1 MGINIEYKGG
11 NSRPSA
17 SKDKYIGLVWGI
29 SVCQSER
36 LRTLLLRFFRRK
48 KLRQRFCFCGKHLA
62 RKQAFVLSSFND
74 FKLSPLS
81 VIQLYLTTTIT
92 IDDLNVFDS
101 STQLLGYFTGTQAV
115 DTAGVVTLVNSAQTK
130 LFRYAGDG

>member
-1 MGINIEYKGG
+1 MGVNIEYKGG

-29 SVCQSER
+29 SAVPVGTTED
-36 LRTLLLRFFRRK
+36 TIIEIFRRK

-74 FKLSPLS
+74 F
-81 VIQLYLTTTIT
+81 
-92 IDDLNVFDS
+92 
-101 STQLLGYFTGTQAV
+101 
-115 DTAGVVTLVNSAQTK
+115 
-130 LFRYAGDG
+130 